1 MKKFISV
8 ITVLLSLLMLFSF
21 VACGGNEDDPNDP
34 GGTTK
39 PGATVTLNKT
49 ELTLNEGAEER
60 LTATTDPAGESVS
73 FASSD
78 DSIVTVSV
86 TGLVSAKA
94 AGTATVTVTVESS
107 GNTAECKVTVNA
119 QQLNIPTGEDI
130 IRIDENQDFERV
142 VPESASD
149 LTISRSGDITTLTY
163 TAAIVLKNDWS
174 SQVSLNLTGFDLTRS
189 TKLGFNF
196 KGNGEDVFVLVHD
209 PNTQTIMSQTF
220 STTAGWNTYEMTI
233 PNSTRHMMKDAQK
246 VCITVPV
253 PDARYEG
260 NGGTVQIGGVWFAG
274 DAEPSVL
281 KEYKYEEYDVVASV
295 DLSKWNDID
304 WKDTFQGQN
313 KVTNGEAY
321 VEGSYNEEDGSLT
334 ITNHN
339 YNKWVA
345 MPFKIPT
352 GDYSEVECIAIRATG
367 TPGAAFAG
375 QVSYQDAF
383 EFRKFTD
390 QEEWQFADISEFEID
405 SKKAP
410 YVSLAPCKFNT
421 GYTEWTVTIYSI
433 ELLKPRDPDAPPR
446 VLPEED
452 SDLPEDA
459 VRVDVSSNFSTNP
472 DMQKGYATITTQSDG
487 SVKVRIGGAALR
499 EGMGE
504 HWVFLSLTDYVVNQA
519 THLGVRLK
527 GDGEFVTV
535 KILTEEGEVLLDQH
549 IATAS
554 RWQRYLFP
562 IEEEMRAKLNNECII
577 TLLVGDWSED
587 RKAGSPEEYFGGI
600 YFEGAVAPEPEEPCD
615 HVDADSDGKC
625 DVCGADMPTTEPEE
639 PCDHVDADSDGKCDV
654 CGADMPTTEPEEPCD
669 HVDAD
674 SDGKCDTCGEDMP
687 TTEPEEPADTGITF
701 AINDVATYRNGFT
714 VKVNGGTTNVE
725 AKGVAVRATDETNTV
740 SASLEGIELGGKTKL
755 SLNAGGYW
763 FNSQNNNE
771 KQSKAVSII
780 VKVMGANG
788 AIAEQTFELTEAGQ
802 DFVLTAADFSGATSI
817 QIVIPVYD
825 AEMAATQGM
834 RANVTLS
841 DVHFE

>member
-1 MKKFISV
+1 MLKK
-8 ITVLLSLLMLFSF
+8 LFLF
-21 VACGGNEDDPNDP
+21 A
-34 GGTTK
+34 
-39 PGATVTLNKT
+39 
-49 ELTLNEGAEER
+49 
-60 LTATTDPAGESVS
+60 LTACTLAACNKDEG
-73 FASSD
+73 
-78 DSIVTVSV
+78 
-86 TGLVSAKA
+86 TGLPYDYVYLKENTNISEGHLQGSNMHFY
-94 AGTATVTVTVESS
+94 GTATVTVTVESS

-174 SQVSLNLTGFDLTRS
+174 SQVSLDLTNFDLTRS
-189 TKLGFNF
+189 TKMAFNF

-209 PNTQTIMSQTF
+209 KITQTIMSQTF
-220 STTAGWNTYEMTI
+220 KTTAGWNTYEMTI
-233 PNSTRHMMKDAQK
+233 PKATRHMMKDAQK

-260 NGGTVQIGGVWFAG
+260 NGGTVQIGGLWFAG

-295 DLSKWNDID
+295 DLSKWNEID

-339 YNKWVA
+339 YNKWLA

-433 ELLKPRDPDAPPR
+433 ELLKPRDPNAPPR
-446 VLPEED
+446 VLPEEN
-452 SDLPEDA
+452 SDLPADA
-459 VRVDVSSNFSTNP
+459 VRVDVKENFSTNP
-472 DMQKGYATITTQSDG
+472 EMKKGYATITTQSDG

-499 EGMGE
+499 EGMGA
-504 HWVFLSLTDYVVNQA
+504 HWVSLSLTDYVVNQA

-535 KILTEEGEVLLDQH
+535 KILTKDGEVLLDQH
-549 IATAS
+549 VATAS

-562 IEEEMRAKLNNECII
+562 IEEEMRAKLNNECVI

-600 YFEGAVAPEPEEPCD
+600 YFEGAVAPEPEEPCTEHVD
-615 HVDADSDGKC
+615 ADSDGKCDTCGEDMTEPGTDPEEPTPEPEEPCTEHVDADSDGKC

-654 CGADMPTTEPEEPCD
+654 CGADMPTTEPEEP
-669 HVDAD
+669 
-674 SDGKCDTCGEDMP
+674 
-687 TTEPEEPADTGITF
+687 ADTGITF
-701 AINDVATYRNGFT
+701 AINDVATYHNGFT
-714 VKVNGGTTNVE
+714 VKVNGGTTNIE
-725 AKGVAVRATDETNTV
+725 AKGVAVRAQDGTNTV

-755 SLNAGGYW
+755 RLNAGGYW

-834 RANVTLS
+834 RANVSLS